1 VPISTGYSRFAPDV
15 RGDLGKLV
23 VRKSWEGALDE
34 FSIIFDPVG
43 DAPTV
48 SVSIPPNVLVALVLK
63 SILGCNE
70 AALES
75 SRLRGEKTVET
86 THS

>member
-1 VPISTGYSRFAPDV
+1 MGNGRFARDV

-43 DAPTV
+43 NAPTV
-48 SVSIPPNVLVALVLK
+48 SVLIPPNIPVALVLK

-75 SRLRGEKTVET
+75 GGLRGEKTVET